1 MFIREKSKTVKGKKY
16 IQHQLIESIRTPA
29 GPRQRLVLNLG
40 FLDLHPDKWKELAN
54 TIESE
59 VHKQPRLFVTDP
71 QIEKLARHY
80 AKVIVREKLNKES
93 ERAASD
99 KTADRLGAD
108 YQSVDVNS
116 VSSSEARKIGAEH
129 VVLAQMSEYKFDK
142 TLKELGFTENQLNYA
157 KILIAGRL
165 VNPASERETARWANE
180 DSAILELLQAKINV
194 YDTALHRTA
203 VLLWEHHDKIEQRLS
218 QAAREIFGLK
228 ETIILYDLTNT
239 YFEGS
244 KKGSKIANHAKS
256 KDKRDDRPLITLA
269 LTLDAQGFAKQ
280 SKVYEGNI
288 SEPGTLEK
296 MLDELSN
303 VVDGFNPQKTIVIDA
318 GIATED
324 NLEIIKRKQF
334 KYLAVSRKK
343 SYGDDFW
350 QGSQEQQIKL
360 SDEKTRLR
368 VKLVRTKKESYLL
381 CHSEAKE
388 AKEKAILDRRL
399 KKFEEA
405 LNGINEGLKKKRT
418 HKKYDKIIERIGRLK
433 EKYGVGSLYDIE
445 VKQQKGVATKIIFTK
460 NPNGKAKE
468 KRVGEYVIRTNRL
481 DLIEEEI
488 SKIHRTLT
496 TVEDSFRSMKSELGL
511 RPNYH
516 KRDDTGTAHIF
527 ITVIAYHIIAGILK
541 KLRANAINYS
551 WRTIRNILST
561 QVRVTTSFNT
571 KDKATMHVRTT
582 TTPTLK
588 QSDIYS
594 KLGLVQK
601 PLKQVRIKL
610 IVSELGEGSDTLPKK
625 PK

>member
-40 FLDLHPDKWKELAN
+40 CLDLHQDKWKELAN

-59 VHKQPRLFVTDP
+59 VHQQSRLFVTDP

-80 AKVIVREKLNKES
+80 AKVIIRDKLNKAHES
-93 ERAASD
+93 SAGD
-99 KTADRLGAD
+99 NGADSLSTD

-116 VSSSEARKIGAEH
+116 VSSSETRKIGAEH
-129 VVLAQMSEYKFDK
+129 AVLAQMREYKFDK
-142 TLKELGFTENQLNYA
+142 MLKELGFTENQVNYA

-165 VNPASERETARWANE
+165 VNPSSERETARWANE

-244 KKGSKIANHAKS
+244 KKGSKIAKHAKS
-256 KDKRDDRPLITLA
+256 KDKRNDRPLITLA
-269 LTLDAQGFAKQ
+269 LTLDAQGFPKQ
-280 SKVYEGNI
+280 SKVYEGNV

-303 VVDGFNPQKTIVIDA
+303 VVDGFNCQKTIVIDA

-324 NLEIIKRKQF
+324 NLQIIKRKQF

-360 SDEKTRLR
+360 SDEKTHLR
-368 VKLVRTKKESYLL
+368 VKLVKTKKESYLL

-399 KKFEEA
+399 KKFEEG
-405 LNGINEGLKKKRT
+405 LNGINKGLKKKRT

-445 VKQQKGVATKIIFTK
+445 VKQQKGIATKIIFNK

-541 KLRANAINYS
+541 KIRTNGINYS
-551 WRTIRNILST
+551 WRTIRSILST

-571 KDKATMHVRTT
+571 EDKATMHIRTT

-601 PLKQVRIKL
+601 PLKQVKIKL
-610 IVSELGEGSDTLPKK
+610 PVKRDRTTPNK
-625 PK
+625 

>member
-40 FLDLHPDKWKELAN
+40 FLDLHQDKWKELAN

-59 VHKQPRLFVTDP
+59 VHKQSRLFVSDP

-99 KTADRLGAD
+99 NGPDRLSAD

-129 VVLAQMSEYKFDK
+129 VVLAQMREYKFDK
-142 TLKELGFTENQLNYA
+142 MLKELGFTENQVNYA

-165 VNPASERETARWANE
+165 VHPSSERETARWANE
-180 DSAILELLQAKINV
+180 DSAILELLEAKINV

-203 VLLWEHHDKIEQRLS
+203 VLLWEQHDKIEQRLS

-256 KDKRDDRPLITLA
+256 KDKRNDRPVITLA
-269 LTLDAQGFAKQ
+269 LTLDGQGFPKQ

-360 SDEKTRLR
+360 SDKKTRLR
-368 VKLVRTKKESYLL
+368 VKLVKTKKESYLL

-399 KKFEEA
+399 KKFEEG
-405 LNGINEGLKKKRT
+405 LNGINKGLKKKRT

-433 EKYGVGSLYDIE
+433 EKYGVGSLYDID
-445 VKQQKGVATKIIFTK
+445 VKQQKGVATNIIFNK

-481 DLIEEEI
+481 DLAEEEI

-496 TVEDSFRSMKSELGL
+496 TIEDSFRSMKSELGL

-541 KLRANAINYS
+541 KLRANGINYS

-571 KDKATMHVRTT
+571 EDKATMHIRTT

-601 PLKQVRIKL
+601 PLKQVKIKIPL
-610 IVSELGEGSDTLPKK
+610 KK
-625 PK
+625 DKTTTNK

>member
-40 FLDLHPDKWKELAN
+40 FLDLHQDKWKELAN

-59 VHKQPRLFVTDP
+59 VHKQSRLFVTDP

-80 AKVIVREKLNKES
+80 AKVIIRDKLNKAHES
-93 ERAASD
+93 SAGD
-99 KTADRLGAD
+99 NGADSLSTD

-116 VSSSEARKIGAEH
+116 VSNSEARKIGAEH
-129 VVLAQMSEYKFDK
+129 VVLAQMREYKFDK
-142 TLKELGFTENQLNYA
+142 MLKELGFTENQVNYA

-165 VNPASERETARWANE
+165 VNPSSERETARWANE

-203 VLLWEHHDKIEQRLS
+203 VMLWEQHDKIEQRLS

-244 KKGSKIANHAKS
+244 KKGSKIAKHAKS
-256 KDKRDDRPLITLA
+256 KDKRNDRPVITLA
-269 LTLDAQGFAKQ
+269 LTLDGQGFPKQ

-296 MLDELSN
+296 MLDELSS
-303 VVDGFNPQKTIVIDA
+303 VVDGFNFQKTIVIDA

-343 SYGDDFW
+343 SYGDNFW
-350 QGSQEQQIKL
+350 QGSQEQEIKL
-360 SDEKTRLR
+360 SDQKTRLN
-368 VKLVRTKKESYLL
+368 VKLLKTKKESYLL

-388 AKEKAILDRRL
+388 AKEKAILERRL
-399 KKFEEA
+399 KKFEEG
-405 LNGINEGLKKKRT
+405 LNGMNKGLKKKRT
-418 HKKYDKIIERIGRLK
+418 HKKYDQIIERIGRLK
-433 EKYGVGSLYDIE
+433 EKYGVGSLYDID
-445 VKQQKGVATKIIFTK
+445 VKHEKGVVTKIIFNK

-481 DLIEEEI
+481 DLTEEEI

-496 TVEDSFRSMKSELGL
+496 TIEDSFRSMKSELGL

-516 KRDDTGTAHIF
+516 KRDGTGTAHIF

-541 KLRANAINYS
+541 KLRTNGINYS

-561 QVRVTTSFNT
+561 QVRVTTSFKT
-571 KDKATMHVRTT
+571 EDQATIHIRTT

-588 QSDIYS
+588 QSDLYS

-601 PLKQVRIKL
+601 PLKQVKIKL
-610 IVSELGEGSDTLPKK
+610 PTKTKIGTPQTDKM
-625 PK
+625 

>member
-40 FLDLHPDKWKELAN
+40 FLDLHQDKWKELAN

-59 VHKQPRLFVTDP
+59 VHQQSRLFVTDP

-80 AKVIVREKLNKES
+80 AKVIIRDKLNKAHES
-93 ERAASD
+93 SAGD
-99 KTADRLGAD
+99 NGADSLSTD

-129 VVLAQMSEYKFDK
+129 VVLAQMREYKFDK
-142 TLKELGFTENQLNYA
+142 MLKELGFTENQVNYA

-165 VNPASERETARWANE
+165 VNPSSERETARWANE

-203 VLLWEHHDKIEQRLS
+203 VMLWEQHDKIEQRLS

-244 KKGSKIANHAKS
+244 KKGSKIAKHAKS
-256 KDKRDDRPLITLA
+256 KDKRNDRPVITLA
-269 LTLDAQGFAKQ
+269 LTLDGQGFPKQ

-296 MLDELSN
+296 MLDELSS
-303 VVDGFNPQKTIVIDA
+303 VVDGFNFQKTIVIDA

-343 SYGDDFW
+343 SYGDNFW
-350 QGSQEQQIKL
+350 QGSQEQEIKL
-360 SDEKTRLR
+360 SDQKTRLN
-368 VKLVRTKKESYLL
+368 VKLLKTKKESYLL

-388 AKEKAILDRRL
+388 AKEKAILERRL
-399 KKFEEA
+399 KKFEEG
-405 LNGINEGLKKKRT
+405 LNGMNKGLKKKRT
-418 HKKYDKIIERIGRLK
+418 HKKYDQIIERIGRLK
-433 EKYGVGSLYDIE
+433 EKYGVGSLYDIDVKHEKE
-445 VKQQKGVATKIIFTK
+445 VVTKIIFNK

-481 DLIEEEI
+481 DLTEEEI

-496 TVEDSFRSMKSELGL
+496 TIEDSFRSMKSELGL

-541 KLRANAINYS
+541 KLRTNGINYS

-561 QVRVTTSFNT
+561 QVRVTTSFKT
-571 KDKATMHVRTT
+571 EDQATIHIRTT

-588 QSDIYS
+588 QSDLYS

-601 PLKQVRIKL
+601 PLKQVKIKL
-610 IVSELGEGSDTLPKK
+610 PTKTKIGTPQTDKM
-625 PK
+625 

>member
-40 FLDLHPDKWKELAN
+40 FLDLHQEKWKELAN

-59 VHKQPRLFVTDP
+59 IHKQSRLFVTDP

-80 AKVIVREKLNKES
+80 AKVIIRENLNKAH
-93 ERAASD
+93 ERSAGD
-99 KTADRLGAD
+99 NGPDRLSAD
-108 YQSVDVNS
+108 YQSVDINS

-129 VVLAQMSEYKFDK
+129 VVLAQMREYKFDNM
-142 TLKELGFTENQLNYA
+142 LKEFGFTENQVCYA

-165 VNPASERETARWANE
+165 VNPSSERETARWANE

-203 VLLWEHHDKIEQRLS
+203 ALLWERHDKIEQRLS

-244 KKGSKIANHAKS
+244 KKGSKIAKHAKS
-256 KDKRDDRPLITLA
+256 KDKRNDRPVITLA
-269 LTLDAQGFAKQ
+269 LTLDAQGFPKQ
-280 SKVYEGNI
+280 SRVYEGNI

-303 VVDGFNPQKTIVIDA
+303 VVDGFNRQKTIVIDA

-350 QGSQEQQIKL
+350 QGSQEQEIKL
-360 SDEKTRLR
+360 SDKKTRLR
-368 VKLVRTKKESYLL
+368 VKLVKTKKESYLL

-388 AKEKAILDRRL
+388 AKEKAILDRRV
-399 KKFEEA
+399 KKFEEG
-405 LNGINEGLKKKRT
+405 LNGINKGLKKKRT

-433 EKYGVGSLYDIE
+433 EKYGVGSLYDID
-445 VKQQKGVATKIIFTK
+445 VKQEKGVVTKIIFNK

-481 DLIEEEI
+481 DLTEEEI

-496 TVEDSFRSMKSELGL
+496 TIEDSFRSMKSELGL

-541 KLRANAINYS
+541 KLRANGINYS

-571 KDKATMHVRTT
+571 EDKATIHIRTT

-588 QSDIYS
+588 QSDLYS
-594 KLGLVQK
+594 KLGLLQK
-601 PLKQVRIKL
+601 PLKQVKIKL
-610 IVSELGEGSDTLPKK
+610 PLKK
-625 PK
+625 DRSTTNK

>member
-40 FLDLHPDKWKELAN
+40 FLDLDQDKWKELAN

-59 VHKQPRLFVTDP
+59 IHKQSRLFVTDP
-71 QIEKLARHY
+71 EIERLAKHY
-80 AKVIVREKLNKES
+80 AKVIVKEKLNQES
-93 ERAASD
+93 ERVASD
-99 KTADRLGAD
+99 NGQDRLSAD
-108 YQSVDVNS
+108 FESVDINS
-116 VSSSEARKIGAEH
+116 VSNSEARKIGAEH
-129 VVLAQMSEYKFDK
+129 VVLAQMREYKLDK
-142 TLKELGFTENQLNYA
+142 MLKELGFTANQVNYA

-165 VNPASERETARWANE
+165 VHPSSERETARWANE
-180 DSAILELLQAKINV
+180 DSAIIELLQAKTNV
-194 YDTALHRTA
+194 YDTALHRTSA
-203 VLLWEHHDKIEQRLS
+203 LLWEQHDTIEQRLS
-218 QAAREIFGLK
+218 QSAREIFGLK

-244 KKGSKIANHAKS
+244 KKGSKIAKHAKS
-256 KDKRDDRPLITLA
+256 KDKRNDRPVVTLA
-269 LTLDAQGFAKQ
+269 LTLDDQGFPKQ

-350 QGSQEQQIKL
+350 QGSKEQEIKL
-360 SDEKTRLR
+360 SDKKTRLK
-368 VKLVRTKKESYLL
+368 VKLVTTKKELYLL

-388 AKEKAILDRRL
+388 AKEKAILERRL
-399 KKFEEA
+399 QKFA
-405 LNGINEGLKKKRT
+405 EGLKEINKGLKEKRT
-418 HKKYDKIIERIGRLK
+418 HKRYDKIIERIGRLK
-433 EKYGVGSLYDIE
+433 EKYGVGSFYDIE
-445 VKQQKGVATKIIFTK
+445 VKQEKGVATKIIFNK

-481 DLIEEEI
+481 ELKEEEI

-516 KRDDTGTAHIF
+516 KRDDTSTAHIF

-541 KLRANAINYS
+541 KLRTNGINYS
-551 WRTIRNILST
+551 WGTIRNILST
-561 QVRVTTSFNT
+561 QVRVTTSFIT
-571 KDKATMHVRTT
+571 EDKATIHIRTT

-588 QSDIYS
+588 QSGIYS
-594 KLGLVQK
+594 KLGLLQK
-601 PLKQVRIKL
+601 PLKQVKIKL
-610 IVSELGEGSDTLPKK
+610 PLKKDSDITNK
-625 PK
+625 

>member
-29 GPRQRLVLNLG
+29 GPRQRLILNLG

-59 VHKQPRLFVTDP
+59 IHKQSRLFVTDP
-71 QIEKLARHY
+71 QIESLAKHY

-93 ERAASD
+93 ERAASNNG
-99 KTADRLGAD
+99 ADRLSAD

-129 VVLAQMSEYKFDK
+129 VVLAQMREYEFDK
-142 TLKELGFTENQLNYA
+142 MLKELGFTENQVNYA
-157 KILIAGRL
+157 KMLIAGRL
-165 VNPASERETARWANE
+165 VHPSSERETARWANE

-203 VLLWEHHDKIEQRLS
+203 VLLWEQHDKIEQRLS
-218 QAAREIFGLK
+218 QAAREIFDLK

-256 KDKRDDRPLITLA
+256 KDKRNDRPVITLA
-269 LTLDAQGFAKQ
+269 LTLDGQGFPKQ

-303 VVDGFNPQKTIVIDA
+303 VVDGFNCQKTIVIDA

-360 SDEKTRLR
+360 SDKKTWLR
-368 VKLVRTKKESYLL
+368 VKLVKTKRESYLL

-399 KKFEEA
+399 KKFEEG
-405 LNGINEGLKKKRT
+405 LNGINKGLKKKRT

-445 VKQQKGVATKIIFTK
+445 VKQEKGVATNIIFNK

-481 DLIEEEI
+481 DLTEKEI
-488 SKIHRTLT
+488 SEIHRTLT
-496 TVEDSFRSMKSELGL
+496 TIEDSFRSMKSELGL

-527 ITVIAYHIIAGILK
+527 ITVLAYHIIAGILK
-541 KLRANAINYS
+541 KLRANGINYS

-561 QVRVTTSFNT
+561 QVRVTTSFKT
-571 KDKATMHVRTT
+571 EDQATIHIRTT

-588 QSDIYS
+588 QSDLYS

-601 PLKQVRIKL
+601 PLKQVKFKSPL
-610 IVSELGEGSDTLPKK
+610 KK
-625 PK
+625 DRGTTNK

>member
-40 FLDLHPDKWKELAN
+40 FLDLHQDKWKELAN

-59 VHKQPRLFVTDP
+59 VHKQSRLFVTDP

-80 AKVIVREKLNKES
+80 AKVIIRDKLNKAHES
-93 ERAASD
+93 SAGD
-99 KTADRLGAD
+99 NGADSLSTD

-129 VVLAQMSEYKFDK
+129 VVLAQMREYKFDK
-142 TLKELGFTENQLNYA
+142 MLKELGFTENQVNYA

-165 VNPASERETARWANE
+165 VNPSSERETARWANE

-203 VLLWEHHDKIEQRLS
+203 VMLWEQHDKIEQRLS

-244 KKGSKIANHAKS
+244 KKGSKIAKHAKS
-256 KDKRDDRPLITLA
+256 KDKRNDRPVITLA
-269 LTLDAQGFAKQ
+269 LTLDGQGFPKQ

-296 MLDELSN
+296 MLDELSS
-303 VVDGFNPQKTIVIDA
+303 VVDGFNFQKTIVIDA

-343 SYGDDFW
+343 SYGDNFW
-350 QGSQEQQIKL
+350 QGSQEQEIKL
-360 SDEKTRLR
+360 SDQKTRLN
-368 VKLVRTKKESYLL
+368 VKLLKTKKESYLL

-388 AKEKAILDRRL
+388 AKEKAILERRL
-399 KKFEEA
+399 KKFEEG
-405 LNGINEGLKKKRT
+405 LNGMNKGLKKKRT
-418 HKKYDKIIERIGRLK
+418 HKKYDQIIERIGRLK
-433 EKYGVGSLYDIE
+433 EKYGVGSLYDID
-445 VKQQKGVATKIIFTK
+445 VKHEKGVVTKIIFNK

-481 DLIEEEI
+481 DLTEEEI

-496 TVEDSFRSMKSELGL
+496 TIEDSFRSMKSELGL

-541 KLRANAINYS
+541 KLRTNGINYS

-561 QVRVTTSFNT
+561 QVRVTTSFKT
-571 KDKATMHVRTT
+571 EDQATIHIRTT

-588 QSDIYS
+588 QSDLYS

-601 PLKQVRIKL
+601 PLKQVKIKL
-610 IVSELGEGSDTLPKK
+610 PTKTKIGTQQTDKM
-625 PK
+625 

>member
-16 IQHQLIESIRTPA
+16 IQHQLIESMRTPA

-40 FLDLHPDKWKELAN
+40 FLDLHQDKWKELAN

-59 VHKQPRLFVTDP
+59 VHRQSRLFITDP
-71 QIEKLARHY
+71 QIEKLAKHY

-99 KTADRLGAD
+99 NGAD
-108 YQSVDVNS
+108 SLSADFELVDVNS
-116 VSSSEARKIGAEH
+116 VNSSDARKIGAEH
-129 VVLAQMSEYKFDK
+129 VVLAQMQEYKFDK
-142 TLKELGFTENQLNYA
+142 MLTQLGFTDNQIDYA

-165 VNPASERETARWANE
+165 VHPSSERETARWANE
-180 DSAILELLQAKINV
+180 DSAILELLQSKISV

-203 VLLWEHHDKIEQRLS
+203 VLLWEQHDKIEQRLS
-218 QAAREIFGLK
+218 QAAREVFGLE

-244 KKGSKIANHAKS
+244 KQGSEIAKHAKS
-256 KDKRDDRPLITLA
+256 KDKRDDRPLVTLA
-269 LTLDAQGFAKQ
+269 LTLDGQGFPKQ
-280 SKVYEGNI
+280 SKVFEGNI

-303 VVDGFNPQKTIVIDA
+303 VVDGFNCQKTIVIDA
-318 GIATED
+318 GIATEE
-324 NLEIIKRKQF
+324 NLELIERKQF

-350 QGSQEQQIKL
+350 QECQEQQIKL
-360 SDEKTRLR
+360 SDKKTLLK
-368 VKLVRTKKESYLL
+368 VKLVTTKKELYLL
-381 CHSEAKE
+381 VHSEAKE

-399 KKFEEA
+399 QKFEEG
-405 LNGINEGLKKKRT
+405 LKKINEGLKRKRT
-418 HKKYDKIIERIGRLK
+418 HKRYDKIIERIGRLK

-445 VKQQKGVATKIIFTK
+445 VKQEKGIATQIIFNK

-496 TVEDSFRSMKSELGL
+496 TIEDSFRSMKSELGL

-527 ITVIAYHIIAGILK
+527 ITIIAYHIIVGILK
-541 KLRANAINYS
+541 KLRTNGINYS

-571 KDKATMHVRTT
+571 EDQATIHIRTT

-588 QSDIYS
+588 QSEIYS
-594 KLGLVQK
+594 KLGVLQK
-601 PLKQVRIKL
+601 PLKQVKIKL
-610 IVSELGEGSDTLPKK
+610 PLKK
-625 PK
+625 DRGTSNK

>member
-16 IQHQLIESIRTPA
+16 IQHQLIESMRTPA

-40 FLDLHPDKWKELAN
+40 FLDLHQDKWKELAN

-59 VHKQPRLFVTDP
+59 VHRQSRLFITDP
-71 QIEKLARHY
+71 QIEKLAKHY

-99 KTADRLGAD
+99 NGAD
-108 YQSVDVNS
+108 SLSADFELVDVNS
-116 VSSSEARKIGAEH
+116 VNSSDARKIGAEH
-129 VVLAQMSEYKFDK
+129 VVLAQMQEYKFDK
-142 TLKELGFTENQLNYA
+142 MLTQLGFTDNQIDYA

-165 VNPASERETARWANE
+165 VHPSSERETARWANE
-180 DSAILELLQAKINV
+180 DSAILELLQSKISV

-203 VLLWEHHDKIEQRLS
+203 VLLWEQHDKIEQRLS
-218 QAAREIFGLK
+218 QAAREVFGLE

-244 KKGSKIANHAKS
+244 KQGSEIAKHAKS
-256 KDKRDDRPLITLA
+256 KDKRDDRPLVTLA
-269 LTLDAQGFAKQ
+269 LTLDGQGFPKQ
-280 SKVYEGNI
+280 SKVFEGNI

-303 VVDGFNPQKTIVIDA
+303 VVDGFNCQKTIVIDA
-318 GIATED
+318 GIATEE
-324 NLEIIKRKQF
+324 NLELIERKQF

-350 QGSQEQQIKL
+350 QECQEQQIKL
-360 SDEKTRLR
+360 SDKKTLLK
-368 VKLVRTKKESYLL
+368 VKLVTTKKELYLL
-381 CHSEAKE
+381 VHSEAKE

-399 KKFEEA
+399 QKFEEG
-405 LNGINEGLKKKRT
+405 LKKINEGLKRKRT
-418 HKKYDKIIERIGRLK
+418 HKRYDKIIERIGRLK

-445 VKQQKGVATKIIFTK
+445 VKQEKGIATQIIFNK

-496 TVEDSFRSMKSELGL
+496 TIEDSFRSMKSELGL

-527 ITVIAYHIIAGILK
+527 ITIIAYHIIVGILK
-541 KLRANAINYS
+541 KLRTKNGINYS

-571 KDKATMHVRTT
+571 EDQATIHIRTT

-588 QSDIYS
+588 QSEIYS
-594 KLGLVQK
+594 KLGVLQK
-601 PLKQVRIKL
+601 PLKQVKIKL
-610 IVSELGEGSDTLPKK
+610 PLKK
-625 PK
+625 DRGTSNK

>member
-16 IQHQLIESIRTPA
+16 IQHQLIESIRTLA

-40 FLDLHPDKWKELAN
+40 FLDLHRDKWKELAN
-54 TIESE
+54 AIESE
-59 VHKQPRLFVTDP
+59 IHKQARLFVTDP
-71 QIEKLARHY
+71 QIEKLAKHY
-80 AKVIVREKLNKES
+80 AKVIVRQKLNKES

-99 KTADRLGAD
+99 NGADSLSTD

-116 VSSSEARKIGAEH
+116 VSNSEARKIGAEH
-129 VVLAQMSEYKFDK
+129 VVLAQMREYKFDK
-142 TLKELGFTENQLNYA
+142 MLKELGFTENQVNYA

-165 VNPASERETARWANE
+165 VNPSSERETARWANE
-180 DSAILELLQAKINV
+180 DSAILELLQAEINV

-203 VLLWEHHDKIEQRLS
+203 ALIWEQHDKIEQRLS

-244 KKGSKIANHAKS
+244 KKGSKIAKHAKS
-256 KDKRDDRPLITLA
+256 KDKRNDRPVITLA
-269 LTLDAQGFAKQ
+269 LTLDAQGFPKQ

-288 SEPGTLEK
+288 SEPGTLET

-303 VVDGFNPQKTIVIDA
+303 IVDGFNPQKTIVIDA
-318 GIATED
+318 GIATQD

-350 QGSQEQQIKL
+350 QGSQEQEIKL
-360 SDEKTRLR
+360 SDKKTRLR
-368 VKLVRTKKESYLL
+368 VKLVTTKKESYLL

-388 AKEKAILDRRL
+388 AKEKAILERRL
-399 KKFEEA
+399 KKFEEG
-405 LNGINEGLKKKRT
+405 LNGMNKGLKKKRT
-418 HKKYDKIIERIGRLK
+418 HKKYDQIIERIGRLK

-445 VKQQKGVATKIIFTK
+445 VKQEKGVATKIIFNK

-481 DLIEEEI
+481 DLKGEEI

-496 TVEDSFRSMKSELGL
+496 TIEDSFRSMKSELGL

-527 ITVIAYHIIAGILK
+527 ITVIAYHIIAGIIK
-541 KLRANAINYS
+541 KLRTNGINYS

-561 QVRVTTSFNT
+561 QVRVTTSFKT
-571 KDKATMHVRTT
+571 EDQTTIHIRTT

-588 QSDIYS
+588 QSDLYS

-601 PLKQVRIKL
+601 PLKQVKIKL
-610 IVSELGEGSDTLPKK
+610 PTKTKIGTPQTDKM
-625 PK
+625 

>member
-40 FLDLHPDKWKELAN
+40 FVDLHPDKWKELAN

-59 VHKQPRLFVTDP
+59 LHKQPRLFVTDL
-71 QIEKLARHY
+71 QIEKLAQHY

-99 KTADRLGAD
+99 NGQDRLIAD
-108 YQSVDVNS
+108 FESVDVNS

-129 VVLAQMSEYKFDK
+129 VVLAQMREYKFDK
-142 TLKELGFTENQLNYA
+142 MLTQLGFTDNQINYA

-165 VNPASERETARWANE
+165 VHPSSERETARWANE
-180 DSAILELLQAKINV
+180 DSAILELLQSNINV

-203 VLLWEHHDKIEQRLS
+203 VLLWEQHDKIEQRLS

-269 LTLDAQGFAKQ
+269 LTLDGQGFPKQ
-280 SKVYEGNI
+280 SKVFEGNV

-303 VVDGFNPQKTIVIDA
+303 VVDGLNSQKTIVIDA

-324 NLEIIKRKQF
+324 NLELIDRKQF
-334 KYLAVSRKK
+334 KYLAISRKK

-360 SDEKTRLR
+360 SDKKTRLK
-368 VKLVRTKKESYLL
+368 VKLVTTKKESYLL
-381 CHSEAKE
+381 CRSDAKE
-388 AKEKAILDRRL
+388 AKEKAMLERRF
-399 KKFEEA
+399 KKFEEE
-405 LNGINEGLKKKRT
+405 LKKINNGLKKKRT
-418 HKKYDKIIERIGRLK
+418 HKRYDKIIERIGRLK
-433 EKYGVGSLYDIE
+433 EKYGVGSCYDIE
-445 VKQQKGVATKIIFTK
+445 VEQEKEVATKIIFSK

-481 DLIEEEI
+481 DLTEEEI
-488 SKIHRTLT
+488 SKIHRMLT

-527 ITVIAYHIIAGILK
+527 ITIIAYHIIAGILK
-541 KLRANAINYS
+541 KLRTNGINYS

-571 KDKATMHVRTT
+571 EDKATIHIRTT

-594 KLGLVQK
+594 KLGLLQK
-601 PLKQVRIKL
+601 PLKQVKIKL
-610 IVSELGEGSDTLPKK
+610 PLKK
-625 PK
+625 DRRTTNK

>member
-1 MFIREKSKTVKGKKY
+1 MFIREKSKTVKGKIY

-59 VHKQPRLFVTDP
+59 VHKQARLFVTDA
-71 QIEKLARHY
+71 QIEKLAKHY

-99 KTADRLGAD
+99 KAADRLGAD

-116 VSSSEARKIGAEH
+116 VSSSEARTIGAEH
-129 VVLAQMSEYKFDK
+129 VVLAQMREYKFDK
-142 TLKELGFTENQLNYA
+142 MLKELGFTDSQVDYA

-269 LTLDAQGFAKQ
+269 LTLDAQGFPKQ

-303 VVDGFNPQKTIVIDA
+303 VVDGFTPQKTIVIDA

-324 NLEIIKRKQF
+324 NLEIIKGKQF
-334 KYLAVSRKK
+334 KYLAVSRKR

-360 SDEKTRLR
+360 SDGKTQLR
-368 VKLVRTKKESYLL
+368 VKLVKTKKESYLL

-405 LNGINEGLKKKRT
+405 LNGINKGLKKKRT

-445 VKQQKGVATKIIFTK
+445 VKQQKGVATKIIFNK

-516 KRDDTGTAHIF
+516 KRDDTSTAHIF

-571 KDKATMHVRTT
+571 EDKATIHIRTT

-594 KLGLVQK
+594 KLGWVQK
-601 PLKQVRIKL
+601 PLKQVKIKIPL
-610 IVSELGEGSDTLPKK
+610 KK
-625 PK
+625 DRTTTNK

>member
-54 TIESE
+54 TIENE

-80 AKVIVREKLNKES
+80 AKVIVRERLNKES

-99 KTADRLGAD
+99 KAADTLSAD

-129 VVLAQMSEYKFDK
+129 VVLAQMREYKFDK
-142 TLKELGFTENQLNYA
+142 ILKELGFTDNQLNYV

-228 ETIILYDLTNT
+228 ETVILYDLTNT

-244 KKGSKIANHAKS
+244 KKGSKIAKHAKS

-269 LTLDAQGFAKQ
+269 LTLDAQGFPKQ

-324 NLEIIKRKQF
+324 NLQIIKRKQF

-343 SYGDDFW
+343 SYGDNFW

-360 SDEKTRLR
+360 SDEKTQLR
-368 VKLVRTKKESYLL
+368 VNLVKTKKESYLL

-418 HKKYDKIIERIGRLK
+418 HKNYDKIIERIGRLK

-445 VKQQKGVATKIIFTK
+445 VKQQKGVATQIIFNK

-516 KRDDTGTAHIF
+516 KRDDTSTAHIF

-541 KLRANAINYS
+541 KLRTNGINYS

-571 KDKATMHVRTT
+571 ADKATMHIRTT

-601 PLKQVRIKL
+601 PLKQVKIKL
-610 IVSELGEGSDTLPKK
+610 PVKK
-625 PK
+625 ARTTVNK

>member
-1 MFIREKSKTVKGKKY
+1 MFIREKSKTVKAKKY

-71 QIEKLARHY
+71 QIEKLASHY
-80 AKVIVREKLNKES
+80 AKVIIREKLNKES

-99 KTADRLGAD
+99 KAADRLSAD

-129 VVLAQMSEYKFDK
+129 VVLAQMREYKFDK
-142 TLKELGFTENQLNYA
+142 MLKELGFTDSQVDYA

-165 VNPASERETARWANE
+165 VHPSSERETARWANE

-244 KKGSKIANHAKS
+244 KKGSKIAKHAKS
-256 KDKRDDRPLITLA
+256 KDKRDDRPLATLA
-269 LTLDAQGFAKQ
+269 LTLDAQGFPKQ

-360 SDEKTRLR
+360 SDEKTQLR
-368 VKLVRTKKESYLL
+368 VKLVKTKKESYLL

-399 KKFEEA
+399 KKFEEG

-445 VKQQKGVATKIIFTK
+445 VKQQKGVATKIIFNK

-551 WRTIRNILST
+551 WHTIRNILSA

-571 KDKATMHVRTT
+571 EDKATIHIRTT

-601 PLKQVRIKL
+601 PLKQIKIKL
-610 IVSELGEGSDTLPKK
+610 PSKK
-625 PK
+625 DRTTTNK

>member
-40 FLDLHPDKWKELAN
+40 FLDLHQDKWKELAN

-59 VHKQPRLFVTDP
+59 VHQQSRLFVTDP

-80 AKVIVREKLNKES
+80 AKVIIRDKLNKAHES
-93 ERAASD
+93 SAGD
-99 KTADRLGAD
+99 NGADSLSTD

-129 VVLAQMSEYKFDK
+129 VVLAQMREYKFDK
-142 TLKELGFTENQLNYA
+142 MLKELGFTENQVNYA

-165 VNPASERETARWANE
+165 VNPSSERETARWANE

-203 VLLWEHHDKIEQRLS
+203 VMLWEQHDKIEQRLS

-244 KKGSKIANHAKS
+244 KKGSKIAKHAKS
-256 KDKRDDRPLITLA
+256 KDKRNDRPVITLA
-269 LTLDAQGFAKQ
+269 LTLDGQGFPKQ

-296 MLDELSN
+296 MLDELSS
-303 VVDGFNPQKTIVIDA
+303 VVDGFNFQKTIVIDA

-343 SYGDDFW
+343 SYGDNFW
-350 QGSQEQQIKL
+350 QGSQEQEIKL
-360 SDEKTRLR
+360 SDQKTRLN
-368 VKLVRTKKESYLL
+368 VKLLKTKKESYLL

-388 AKEKAILDRRL
+388 AKEKAILERRL
-399 KKFEEA
+399 KKFEEG
-405 LNGINEGLKKKRT
+405 LNGMNKGLKKKRT
-418 HKKYDKIIERIGRLK
+418 HKKYDQIIERIGRLK
-433 EKYGVGSLYDIE
+433 EKYGVGSLYDID
-445 VKQQKGVATKIIFTK
+445 VKHEKGVVTKIIFNK

-481 DLIEEEI
+481 DLTEEEI

-496 TVEDSFRSMKSELGL
+496 TIEDSFRSMKSELGL

-516 KRDDTGTAHIF
+516 KRDGTGTAHIF

-541 KLRANAINYS
+541 KLRTNGINYS

-561 QVRVTTSFNT
+561 QVRVTTSFKT
-571 KDKATMHVRTT
+571 EDQATIHIRTT

-588 QSDIYS
+588 QSDLYS

-601 PLKQVRIKL
+601 PLKQVKIKL
-610 IVSELGEGSDTLPKK
+610 PTKTKIGTPQTDKM
-625 PK
+625 

>member
-80 AKVIVREKLNKES
+80 AKVIVRERLNKES

-99 KTADRLGAD
+99 KAVDTLSAD

-129 VVLAQMSEYKFDK
+129 VVLAQMREYKFDK
-142 TLKELGFTENQLNYA
+142 ILKELGFTDNQLNYA

-203 VLLWEHHDKIEQRLS
+203 VLLWEQHDKIEQSLS

-228 ETIILYDLTNT
+228 ETVILYDLTNT

-244 KKGSKIANHAKS
+244 KKGSKIAKHAKS

-269 LTLDAQGFAKQ
+269 LTLDAQGFPKQ

-360 SDEKTRLR
+360 SDEKTQLR
-368 VKLVRTKKESYLL
+368 VKLVKTKKESYLL

-405 LNGINEGLKKKRT
+405 LNGINKGLKKKRT

-445 VKQQKGVATKIIFTK
+445 VKQQKGVATKIIFNK

-551 WRTIRNILST
+551 WRTIRNILSM

-571 KDKATMHVRTT
+571 EDKATMHIRTT

-588 QSDIYS
+588 QSNIYS
-594 KLGLVQK
+594 KLGVVQK
-601 PLKQVRIKL
+601 PLKQVKIKL
-610 IVSELGEGSDTLPKK
+610 PVKK
-625 PK
+625 DRTTINK

>member
-40 FLDLHPDKWKELAN
+40 FLDLHQDKWKELAN

-59 VHKQPRLFVTDP
+59 VHKQSRLFVTDP

-80 AKVIVREKLNKES
+80 AKVIIRDKLNKAHES
-93 ERAASD
+93 SAGD
-99 KTADRLGAD
+99 NGADSLSTD

-129 VVLAQMSEYKFDK
+129 VVLAQMREYKFDK
-142 TLKELGFTENQLNYA
+142 MLKELGFTENQVNYA

-165 VNPASERETARWANE
+165 VNPSSERETARWANE

-203 VLLWEHHDKIEQRLS
+203 VMLWEQHDKIEQRLS

-244 KKGSKIANHAKS
+244 KKGSKIAKHAKS
-256 KDKRDDRPLITLA
+256 KDKRNDRPVITLA
-269 LTLDAQGFAKQ
+269 LTLDGQGFPKQ

-296 MLDELSN
+296 MLDELSS
-303 VVDGFNPQKTIVIDA
+303 VVDGFNFQKTIVIDA

-343 SYGDDFW
+343 SYGDNFW
-350 QGSQEQQIKL
+350 QGSQEQEIKL
-360 SDEKTRLR
+360 SDQKTRLN
-368 VKLVRTKKESYLL
+368 VKLLKTKKESYLL

-388 AKEKAILDRRL
+388 AKEKAILERRL
-399 KKFEEA
+399 KKFEEG
-405 LNGINEGLKKKRT
+405 LNGMNKGLKKKRT
-418 HKKYDKIIERIGRLK
+418 HKKYDQIIERIGRLK
-433 EKYGVGSLYDIE
+433 EKYGVGSLYDID
-445 VKQQKGVATKIIFTK
+445 VKHEKGVVTKIIFTK

-481 DLIEEEI
+481 DLTEEEI

-496 TVEDSFRSMKSELGL
+496 TIEDSFRSMKSELGL

-516 KRDDTGTAHIF
+516 KRDGTGTAHIF

-541 KLRANAINYS
+541 KLRTNGINYS

-561 QVRVTTSFNT
+561 QVRVTTSFKT
-571 KDKATMHVRTT
+571 EDQATIHIRTT

-588 QSDIYS
+588 QSDLYS

-601 PLKQVRIKL
+601 PLKQVKIKL
-610 IVSELGEGSDTLPKK
+610 PTKTKIGTQQTDKM
-625 PK
+625 

>member
-40 FLDLHPDKWKELAN
+40 FLDLHQDKWKELAN

-59 VHKQPRLFVTDP
+59 IHKQPRLFVTDP

-80 AKVIVREKLNKES
+80 AKVIVREKLSKES

-99 KTADRLGAD
+99 NGADSLGAD

-129 VVLAQMSEYKFDK
+129 VVLAQMREYKFDK
-142 TLKELGFTENQLNYA
+142 MLKELGFTENQVNYA

-165 VNPASERETARWANE
+165 VHPSSERETARWANE
-180 DSAILELLQAKINV
+180 DSAVLELLQAKINV

-203 VLLWEHHDKIEQRLS
+203 VLLWEQHDKIEQRLS

-244 KKGSKIANHAKS
+244 KKGSKIAKHAKS
-256 KDKRDDRPLITLA
+256 KDKRNDRPVITLA
-269 LTLDAQGFAKQ
+269 LTLDAQGFPKQ

-296 MLDELSN
+296 MLDELSS
-303 VVDGFNPQKTIVIDA
+303 VVDGFNSQKTIVIDA
-318 GIATED
+318 GIATQD

-350 QGSQEQQIKL
+350 QGSQEHEIKL
-360 SDEKTRLR
+360 SDKKTRLR
-368 VKLVRTKKESYLL
+368 VKLVTTKKELYLL

-399 KKFEEA
+399 KKFEEG
-405 LNGINEGLKKKRT
+405 LNGMNNGLKKKRT

-433 EKYGVGSLYDIE
+433 EKYGVGSLYDID
-445 VKQQKGVATKIIFTK
+445 VKQQKGVATKIIFNK

-496 TVEDSFRSMKSELGL
+496 TIEDSFRSMKSELGL

-541 KLRANAINYS
+541 KLRTNGINYS
-551 WRTIRNILST
+551 WGTIRNILST

-571 KDKATMHVRTT
+571 EDKAIIHVRTT

-601 PLKQVRIKL
+601 PLKQVKIKRGYAHD
-610 IVSELGEGSDTLPKK
+610 S
-625 PK
+625 

>member
-54 TIESE
+54 TIENE

-80 AKVIVREKLNKES
+80 AKVIVRERLNKES

-99 KTADRLGAD
+99 KAADTLSAD

-129 VVLAQMSEYKFDK
+129 VVLAQMREYKFDK
-142 TLKELGFTENQLNYA
+142 ILKELGFTDNQLNYV

-228 ETIILYDLTNT
+228 ETVILYDLTNT

-244 KKGSKIANHAKS
+244 KKGSKIAKHAKS

-269 LTLDAQGFAKQ
+269 LTLDAQGFPKQ

-324 NLEIIKRKQF
+324 NLQIIKRKQF

-343 SYGDDFW
+343 SYGDNFW

-360 SDEKTRLR
+360 SDEKTQLR
-368 VKLVRTKKESYLL
+368 VNLVKTKKESYLL

-418 HKKYDKIIERIGRLK
+418 HKNYDKIIERIGRLK

-445 VKQQKGVATKIIFTK
+445 VKQQKGVATKIIFNK

-516 KRDDTGTAHIF
+516 KRDDTSTAHIF

-541 KLRANAINYS
+541 KLRTNGINYS

-571 KDKATMHVRTT
+571 ADKATMHIRTT

-601 PLKQVRIKL
+601 PLKQVKIKL
-610 IVSELGEGSDTLPKK
+610 PVKK
-625 PK
+625 ARTTVNK

>member
-40 FLDLHPDKWKELAN
+40 FLDLHQDKWKELAN

-59 VHKQPRLFVTDP
+59 VHKQSRLFVTDA
-71 QIEKLARHY
+71 QIEKLAKHY

-99 KTADRLGAD
+99 NGPDRLSAD

-129 VVLAQMSEYKFDK
+129 VVLAQMREYKFDK
-142 TLKELGFTENQLNYA
+142 MLKELGFTDNQVNYA

-165 VNPASERETARWANE
+165 VHPSSERETARWANE
-180 DSAILELLQAKINV
+180 DSAIRELLQAKINV

-203 VLLWEHHDKIEQRLS
+203 VLLWEQHDKIEQRLS

-244 KKGSKIANHAKS
+244 KKGSKIAKHAKS
-256 KDKRDDRPLITLA
+256 KDKRNDRPVITLA
-269 LTLDAQGFAKQ
+269 LTLDGQGFPKQ

-360 SDEKTRLR
+360 SDKKTRLR
-368 VKLVRTKKESYLL
+368 VKLVTTKKELYLL

-388 AKEKAILDRRL
+388 AKEKAILERRL
-399 KKFEEA
+399 KKFEEG
-405 LNGINEGLKKKRT
+405 LNGINKGLKKKRT

-445 VKQQKGVATKIIFTK
+445 VKQEKGVATKIIFNK

-481 DLIEEEI
+481 DLKEEEI

-496 TVEDSFRSMKSELGL
+496 TIEDSFRSMKSELGL

-541 KLRANAINYS
+541 KLRTNGINYS

-561 QVRVTTSFNT
+561 QVRVTTSFKT
-571 KDKATMHVRTT
+571 EDKATIHIRTT

-601 PLKQVRIKL
+601 PLKQVKIKL
-610 IVSELGEGSDTLPKK
+610 PLKK
-625 PK
+625 DRAPQTNKM

>member
-40 FLDLHPDKWKELAN
+40 FLDLPQDKWKELAD

-59 VHKQPRLFVTDP
+59 VHQQSRLFVTDA

-99 KTADRLGAD
+99 NVPGRLSAD

-129 VVLAQMSEYKFDK
+129 VVLAQMREYKFDK
-142 TLKELGFTENQLNYA
+142 MLKELGFTENQVNYA

-165 VNPASERETARWANE
+165 VHPSSERETARWANE
-180 DSAILELLQAKINV
+180 DSAVLELLPAKINI
-194 YDTALHRTA
+194 YDTALHKTA
-203 VLLWEHHDKIEQRLS
+203 VLLWEQHDKIEQRLS

-244 KKGSKIANHAKS
+244 KKGSKIAKHAKS
-256 KDKRDDRPLITLA
+256 KDKRNDRPVITLA
-269 LTLDAQGFAKQ
+269 LTLDAQGFPKQ

-324 NLEIIKRKQF
+324 NLQIIKRKQF

-350 QGSQEQQIKL
+350 QGSQEHQIKL
-360 SDEKTRLR
+360 SDKKTRLR
-368 VKLVRTKKESYLL
+368 VRLVTTKKELYLL

-388 AKEKAILDRRL
+388 AKEKAILERRL
-399 KKFEEA
+399 KKFEEG
-405 LNGINEGLKKKRT
+405 LNGMNKGLKKKRA

-433 EKYGVGSLYDIE
+433 EKYGVGSLYDID
-445 VKQQKGVATKIIFTK
+445 VKQEKGVATKIIFNK

-481 DLIEEEI
+481 DLSEEEI

-496 TVEDSFRSMKSELGL
+496 TIEDSFRSMKSELGL

-516 KRDDTGTAHIF
+516 KRDDTSTAHIF
-527 ITVIAYHIIAGILK
+527 ITVIAYHIITGILK
-541 KLRANAINYS
+541 KLRTNGINYS
-551 WRTIRNILST
+551 WRTIRDILST
-561 QVRVTTSFNT
+561 QVRVTTSFQT
-571 KDKATMHVRTT
+571 EDKATIHIRTT
-582 TTPTLK
+582 TSPTLK

-594 KLGLVQK
+594 KLELVQK
-601 PLKQVRIKL
+601 PLKQVKIKL
-610 IVSELGEGSDTLPKK
+610 PLKK
-625 PK
+625 DRGTTN

>member
-1 MFIREKSKTVKGKKY
+1 MFIREKSKTVKGQKY

-40 FLDLHPDKWKELAN
+40 FLDLQPDKWKELAN

-59 VHKQPRLFVTDP
+59 IHKQPRLFVTDP
-71 QIEKLARHY
+71 QIEKLAKHY

-93 ERAASD
+93 ERAASE
-99 KTADRLGAD
+99 KAADRLSAD

-129 VVLAQMSEYKFDK
+129 VVLAQMREYKFDK
-142 TLKELGFTENQLNYA
+142 ILKELGFTDNQLNYA

-165 VNPASERETARWANE
+165 VHPSSERETARWANE

-244 KKGSKIANHAKS
+244 KKGSKIAKHAKS
-256 KDKRDDRPLITLA
+256 KDKRNDRPLITLA
-269 LTLDAQGFAKQ
+269 LTLDAQGFPKQ
-280 SKVYEGNI
+280 SKVYEGNV

-303 VVDGFNPQKTIVIDA
+303 VVDGFNCQKTIVIDA

-324 NLEIIKRKQF
+324 NLQIIKRKQF

-360 SDEKTRLR
+360 SDEKTHLR
-368 VKLVRTKKESYLL
+368 VKLVKTKKESYLL

-399 KKFEEA
+399 KKFEEG
-405 LNGINEGLKKKRT
+405 LNGINKGLKKKRT

-445 VKQQKGVATKIIFTK
+445 VKQQKGIATKIIFNK

-541 KLRANAINYS
+541 KIRTNGINYS
-551 WRTIRNILST
+551 WRTIRSILST

-571 KDKATMHVRTT
+571 EDKATMHIRTT

-601 PLKQVRIKL
+601 PLKQVKIKL
-610 IVSELGEGSDTLPKK
+610 PTKTKIGTPQTDKM
-625 PK
+625 

>member
-40 FLDLHPDKWKELAN
+40 FVDLHPDQWKELAN

-59 VHKQPRLFVTDP
+59 VHKQSRLFVTDP
-71 QIEKLARHY
+71 QIEKLAKHY

-99 KTADRLGAD
+99 NGADRLSAD

-116 VSSSEARKIGAEH
+116 VSSSDARKIGAEH
-129 VVLAQMSEYKFDK
+129 VVLAQMREYKFDK
-142 TLKELGFTENQLNYA
+142 MLKQFGFTANQINYA

-165 VNPASERETARWANE
+165 VHPSSERETGRWANE
-180 DSAILELLQAKINV
+180 DSAILELLQSNINV

-203 VLLWEHHDKIEQRLS
+203 VLLWEQHDKIEQRLS

-244 KKGSKIANHAKS
+244 KKGSKIAKHAKS
-256 KDKRDDRPLITLA
+256 KDKRDDRPVITLA
-269 LTLDAQGFAKQ
+269 LTLDTQGFPKQ

-318 GIATED
+318 GIATQD
-324 NLEIIKRKQF
+324 NLEIIKHKQF

-350 QGSQEQQIKL
+350 QGSQEQEIEL
-360 SDEKTRLR
+360 SDKKTRLR
-368 VKLVRTKKESYLL
+368 VKLVTTKKELYLL
-381 CHSEAKE
+381 CHSEAKQ
-388 AKEKAILDRRL
+388 AKEKAILERRL
-399 KKFEEA
+399 ENFAEGLKEMNK
-405 LNGINEGLKKKRT
+405 GLKKKRT
-418 HKKYDKIIERIGRLK
+418 HKRYDKIIERIGRLK

-445 VKQQKGVATKIIFTK
+445 VKQEKGVATKIFFNK

-496 TVEDSFRSMKSELGL
+496 TIEDSFRSMKSELGL

-516 KRDDTGTAHIF
+516 KRDDTSTAHIF

-541 KLRANAINYS
+541 KLRTNGINYS

-571 KDKATMHVRTT
+571 EDKATIHIRTT

-594 KLGLVQK
+594 KLGLLQK
-601 PLKQVRIKL
+601 PLKQVKFKL
-610 IVSELGEGSDTLPKK
+610 PLKK
-625 PK
+625 DRHTTNK

>member
-40 FLDLHPDKWKELAN
+40 FLDLHQDKWKELAN
-54 TIESE
+54 TIENE

-80 AKVIVREKLNKES
+80 AKVIIRDKLNKAHES
-93 ERAASD
+93 SAGD
-99 KTADRLGAD
+99 NGADSLSTD

-129 VVLAQMSEYKFDK
+129 VVLAQMREYKFDK
-142 TLKELGFTENQLNYA
+142 MLKELGFTENQVNYA

-165 VNPASERETARWANE
+165 VNPSSERETARWANE

-203 VLLWEHHDKIEQRLS
+203 VMLWEQHDKIEQRLS

-244 KKGSKIANHAKS
+244 KKGSKIAKHAKS

-269 LTLDAQGFAKQ
+269 LTLDGQGFPKQ

-296 MLDELSN
+296 MLDELSS
-303 VVDGFNPQKTIVIDA
+303 VVDGFNFQKTIVIDA

-343 SYGDDFW
+343 SYGDNFW
-350 QGSQEQQIKL
+350 QGSQEQEIKL
-360 SDEKTRLR
+360 SDQKTRLN
-368 VKLVRTKKESYLL
+368 VKLLKTKKESYLL

-388 AKEKAILDRRL
+388 AKEKAILERRL
-399 KKFEEA
+399 KKFEEG
-405 LNGINEGLKKKRT
+405 LNGMNKGLKKKRT
-418 HKKYDKIIERIGRLK
+418 HKKYDQIIERIGRLK
-433 EKYGVGSLYDIE
+433 EKYGVGSLYDID
-445 VKQQKGVATKIIFTK
+445 VKHEKGVVTKIIFNK

-481 DLIEEEI
+481 DLTEEEI

-496 TVEDSFRSMKSELGL
+496 TIEDSFRSMKSELGL

-516 KRDDTGTAHIF
+516 KRDGTGTAHIF

-541 KLRANAINYS
+541 KLRTNGINYS

-561 QVRVTTSFNT
+561 QVRVTTSFKT
-571 KDKATMHVRTT
+571 EDQATIHIRTT

-588 QSDIYS
+588 QSDLYS

-601 PLKQVRIKL
+601 PLKQVKIKL
-610 IVSELGEGSDTLPKK
+610 PTKTKIGTPQTDKM
-625 PK
+625 

>member
-40 FLDLHPDKWKELAN
+40 FLDLHQDKWKELAN

-71 QIEKLARHY
+71 QIEKLAKHY

-93 ERAASD
+93 EKAASD
-99 KTADRLGAD
+99 NGPDRLSVD
-108 YQSVDVNS
+108 YQTVDVNS

-129 VVLAQMSEYKFDK
+129 VVLAQMREYKFDK
-142 TLKELGFTENQLNYA
+142 MLKQLGFTDNQLNYA

-165 VNPASERETARWANE
+165 VHPSSERETARWANE

-194 YDTALHRTA
+194 YDAALHRTA
-203 VLLWEHHDKIEQRLS
+203 VLLWEQHDKIEQRLS

-244 KKGSKIANHAKS
+244 KKGSKIAKHAKS
-256 KDKRDDRPLITLA
+256 KDKRNDRPVITLA
-269 LTLDAQGFAKQ
+269 LTLDGQGFPKQ

-303 VVDGFNPQKTIVIDA
+303 VVDGFNCQKTIVIDA

-324 NLEIIKRKQF
+324 NLEIIKHKQF

-350 QGSQEQQIKL
+350 QGSQEQEIKL
-360 SDEKTRLR
+360 SDKKTQLR
-368 VKLVRTKKESYLL
+368 VKLVTTKKESYLL

-399 KKFEEA
+399 QKFEEG
-405 LNGINEGLKKKRT
+405 LNGIHKGLKKKRT
-418 HKKYDKIIERIGRLK
+418 HKRYDKIIERIGRLK

-445 VKQQKGVATKIIFTK
+445 VKQQKGVATKIIFNK

-481 DLIEEEI
+481 DLTEEEI

-496 TVEDSFRSMKSELGL
+496 TIEDSFRSMKSELGL

-541 KLRANAINYS
+541 KLRTNGINYS

-571 KDKATMHVRTT
+571 EDKATIHIRTT

-588 QSDIYS
+588 QSDLYR
-594 KLGLVQK
+594 KLGFVQK
-601 PLKQVRIKL
+601 PLKQVKIKL
-610 IVSELGEGSDTLPKK
+610 PVKK
-625 PK
+625 DSAPQTNKM

>member
-99 KTADRLGAD
+99 KAADRLSAD

-129 VVLAQMSEYKFDK
+129 VVLAQMREYKFDK
-142 TLKELGFTENQLNYA
+142 MLKELGFTENQLNYA

-269 LTLDAQGFAKQ
+269 LTLDAQGFPKQ

-368 VKLVRTKKESYLL
+368 VKLVTTKKELYLL

-388 AKEKAILDRRL
+388 AKEKAILERRL

-405 LNGINEGLKKKRT
+405 LNGINKGLKKKRT

-445 VKQQKGVATKIIFTK
+445 VKQQKGVATKIIFNK

-516 KRDDTGTAHIF
+516 KRDDTSTAHIF

-541 KLRANAINYS
+541 KLRTNGINYS

-571 KDKATMHVRTT
+571 EDKATMHIRTT

-601 PLKQVRIKL
+601 PLKQVKIKL
-610 IVSELGEGSDTLPKK
+610 PVKK
-625 PK
+625 DRTTINK

>member
-1 MFIREKSKTVKGKKY
+1 MFIREKTKTVKGKKY

-29 GPRQRLVLNLG
+29 GPRQRLILNLG
-40 FLDLHPDKWKELAN
+40 LVDLHPDQWKELAN
-54 TIESE
+54 TIECE
-59 VHKQPRLFVTDP
+59 IHKQPRLFVTDAK
-71 QIEKLARHY
+71 IEKLAKHY
-80 AKVIVREKLNKES
+80 AKVIIKERLNKEF
-93 ERAASD
+93 ERTGSD
-99 KTADRLGAD
+99 NEQDNVSAD

-116 VSSSEARKIGAEH
+116 VSSSEAQKIGAEH
-129 VVLAQMSEYKFDK
+129 LVLAQMREYKFDK
-142 TLKELGFTENQLNYA
+142 MLKELGFTDNQVNYA

-165 VNPASERETARWANE
+165 VHPSSERETARWANE
-180 DSAILELLQAKINV
+180 DSAVCELLQAKINV

-203 VLLWEHHDKIEQRLS
+203 ILLWEQHDKIEQRLS
-218 QAAREIFGLK
+218 QAAREIFGLQ

-244 KKGSKIANHAKS
+244 KKGSKVAKHAKS
-256 KDKRDDRPLITLA
+256 KDKRNDRPVITLA
-269 LTLDAQGFAKQ
+269 LTLDGQGFPKQ

-303 VVDGFNPQKTIVIDA
+303 VVDGFNCQKTIVMDA

-324 NLEIIKRKQF
+324 NLEIIRRKQF

-360 SDEKTRLR
+360 SDKKTRLR
-368 VKLVRTKKESYLL
+368 VKLVTTKKELYLL

-388 AKEKAILDRRL
+388 AKEKAILERRL
-399 KKFEEA
+399 KKFEEG
-405 LNGINEGLKKKRT
+405 LNGINKGLKKKRT

-445 VKQQKGVATKIIFTK
+445 VKQEKGVATKIIFNK

-481 DLIEEEI
+481 DLKEEEI

-496 TVEDSFRSMKSELGL
+496 TIEDSFRSMKSELGL

-541 KLRANAINYS
+541 KLRAKAVNYS
-551 WRTIRNILST
+551 WTTIREILST
-561 QVRVTTSFNT
+561 QVRVTTSFKTEDKNT
-571 KDKATMHVRTT
+571 IHVRTT
-582 TTPTLK
+582 TSPTIK
-588 QSDIYS
+588 QAKIYS
-594 KLGLVQK
+594 VLGIIQK
-601 PLKQVRIKL
+601 PLKKVKVKIP
-610 IVSELGEGSDTLPKK
+610 TKK
-625 PK
+625 ARGFTRR

>member
-99 KTADRLGAD
+99 KAADRLSAD

-129 VVLAQMSEYKFDK
+129 VVLAQMREYKFDK
-142 TLKELGFTENQLNYA
+142 MLKELGFTENQLNYA

-165 VNPASERETARWANE
+165 VNPSSERETARWANE

-228 ETIILYDLTNT
+228 ETVILYDLTNT

-269 LTLDAQGFAKQ
+269 LTLDAQGFPKQ

-360 SDEKTRLR
+360 SDEKTQLR
-368 VKLVRTKKESYLL
+368 VKLVKTKKESYLL

-388 AKEKAILDRRL
+388 AKEKAILERRL
-399 KKFEEA
+399 KKFEEG
-405 LNGINEGLKKKRT
+405 LNGINKGLKKKRT

-445 VKQQKGVATKIIFTK
+445 VKQQKGVATKIIFNK

-541 KLRANAINYS
+541 KLRTNGINYS

-571 KDKATMHVRTT
+571 EDKATMHIRTT

-588 QSDIYS
+588 QSDIYIYR
-594 KLGLVQK
+594 KLGLVEK
-601 PLKQVRIKL
+601 PLKQVKIKL
-610 IVSELGEGSDTLPKK
+610 PIKK
-625 PK
+625 DRTTTTNK